1 MSSGNVRSR
10 LSRQHRRE
18 AEGVGFRHE
27 PDNDALIA
35 SSPPWGEISNFVH
48 QQSVPA
54 VADLFGPLLTYCYD
68 ARHFLEFF
76 AEPDGPPNAIF
87 EKHSDGTVHYRIG
100 DLPEDH
106 RRDLNTIVQTTL
118 GRLKNEVS
126 CALQY
131 HAHDFTLSKGI
142 DEYGQPH
149 QVRKGLAGYVL
160 TTAVEDVLA
169 DICQACSENG
179 ALQHHPPAPWAS
191 AYDAS
196 STAIS

>member
-10 LSRQHRRE
+10 LSRQRQRE
-18 AEGVGFRHE
+18 ADGVGSCRE
-27 PDNDALIA
+27 PDKDALIA
-35 SSPPWGEISNFVH
+35 SSPPWREISKFVH

-54 VADLFGPLLTYCYD
+54 VADLFGPLLTYRYD
-68 ARHFLEFF
+68 GRRFLEFF
-76 AEPDGPPNAIF
+76 AQPDGPPNAVF

-118 GRLKNEVS
+118 ARLKNEVS

-131 HAHDFTLSKGI
+131 YAQDFALSKGI

-149 QVRKGLAGYVL
+149 QVRKGLAGYISRAYE
-160 TTAVEDVLA
+160 AVGSLSPEARDRAVQAVLA
-169 DICQACSENG
+169 YIRESN
-179 ALQHHPPAPWAS
+179 S
-191 AYDAS
+191 
-196 STAIS
+196 